1 MPEDNKNI
9 DQSSD
14 DFLDEAMRDLDTS
27 VTPERPQHTNRF
39 QPEKP
44 KGFKAKLKDLFVN
57 PKKRKILFGGT
68 FAVLLLL
75 VIVPT
80 SRYFILNTVGVRS
93 SASVKVLDESTSQPL
108 RNVTVKLSGA
118 EAKTDENGIAR
129 VQSIK
134 LGNTK
139 LVIEKR
145 AFANT
150 EKTVTIGWGSNPLGD
165 IKIKPVG
172 VQYQFKTIDFL
183 TGKPLEK
190 VEAVSGEYSAF
201 SNVEGLAVLTIEDPG
216 DEDVEITLKAAGF
229 RDEVITQAAE
239 KKETQEVKMVPAR
252 KHVFVSKRSGNYDVY
267 QIDVDGKNEKLILSG
282 TGNEREDITL
292 VSHPDKNFAVLVSS
306 RGSQR
311 NDDGFLLSSLTL
323 IDMEEDEVLTEE
335 LDLSERIQIVGWS
348 GDNLSYIKIADGAS
362 ADTPDRHRLIT
373 FNLATGDKKQLA
385 TSNYFND
392 VVLVGNTIYH
402 AASAAYQKGKV
413 GLVKVNI
420 DGSNQATIF
429 EQEVWNI
436 FRVSFGKLMFSV
448 QDDWYEYN
456 LDEARVLAADGPPA
470 AQVTRV
476 YIDGPEAKRSL
487 WIDQRDGKGALIVY
501 DTEKAEDKTLKTQS
515 GLTYPVRWIS
525 ADTVI
530 YRINTDQ
537 ETADYVVNLDA
548 GEAKKIVDVT
558 NTGGIDRWYYY

>member
-14 DFLDEAMRDLDTS
+14 DFLDEAMRDLDTF

-57 PKKRKILFGGT
+57 PKKRKILFGST
-68 FAVLLLL
+68 FVVLLLL
-75 VIVPT
+75 IIVPT

-93 SASVKVLDESTSQPL
+93 SASVKVLDESTNQPL

-150 EKTVTIGWGSNPLGD
+150 EKSVTIGWGSNPLGD
-165 IKIKPVG
+165 VKIKPVG
-172 VQYQFKTIDFL
+172 VQFQFETVDFL
-183 TGKPLEK
+183 TGKPIEK

-201 SNVEGLAVLTIEDPG
+201 SNAQGLAVLTIEDPG
-216 DEDVEITLKAAGF
+216 DEDVQITLKAAGL

-239 KKETQEVKMVPAR
+239 NKEAQEVKMVPAR

-311 NDDGFLLSSLTL
+311 NDDGFLLNSLTL
-323 IDMEEDEVLTEE
+323 IDMEEEEVLTEE

-420 DGSNQATIF
+420 DGSNQTTIF

-501 DTEKAEDKTLKTQS
+501 DKEKAEDKTLKTQS

-548 GEAKKIVDVT
+548 GEAKKITDVT